1 VLKGGT
7 LKSVFVFGL
16 FEDSP
21 GKTTFSCGLLHKLQQ
36 IGLNP
41 VPLKARA
48 GHNYWYQYNELTPCL
63 KEGRLYCSDII
74 KLKQAS
80 RAEEP
85 YETLNPIDTL
95 ITPPLDTMYY
105 IKNKNTRTLYLSHQD
120 VFNKLAVERYTVIR
134 KNKPFHTFLLK
145 EAPSHLTPKETI
157 EKITAKADMTL
168 KIENLEDW
176 TRFYQQNADE
186 AINSCTD
193 SLKNHPVMVSEGF
206 CDIIY
211 PVPRMDHDVVVAVA
225 PGVVILYDPKR
236 FSKAVQYNTVE
247 GKKEFKASEVI
258 QYLKPV
264 KMHRIPV
271 LTQLELRDL
280 DKLAGAYIDPIET
293 VIRQLQL

>member
-1 VLKGGT
+1 M
-7 LKSVFVFGL
+7 KSVFVFGL

-48 GHNYWYQYNELTPCL
+48 GHNYWYQYNDLIPCL

-95 ITPPLDTMYY
+95 ITPLDAMYY
-105 IKNKNTRTLYLSHQD
+105 IKNKNSRTLYLSHKD
-120 VFNKLAVERYTVIR
+120 IFNKLAVERYTVIR
-134 KNKPFHTFLLK
+134 KNKPLHTFLIK
-145 EAPSHLTPKETI
+145 EAPSHLIPEETI
-157 EKITAKADMTL
+157 EKITVKADKTI

-176 TRFYQQNADE
+176 TRFYQQNAVE

-193 SLKNHPVMVSEGF
+193 SLKHHPVMVSEGF

-211 PVPRMDHDVVVAVA
+211 PAPRMDHDVVVAVA
-225 PGVVILYDPKR
+225 PGVVLLYDSKR
-236 FSKAVQYNTVE
+236 FMKAAQYHTFE

-264 KMHRIPV
+264 KMYRIPV
-271 LTQLELRDL
+271 LTQLELCEL
-280 DKLAGAYIDPIET
+280 DKIAEAYIDPIET
-293 VIRQLQL
+293 VIKQLQL